1 MADTSAAQAR
11 LQESNIKSKAD
22 RTDVTSQPQAATS
35 NGTPTTTINSTDAKP
50 ELSNAEKKKLAK
62 AEKAAKRAAQK
73 GAEVESANKPVA
85 VNGTAGTS
93 LDNDQKNT
101 ARRGSTAKDQGL
113 KQSVPSGK
121 GSQAGKTDKLLPIRR
136 RQSQSTPIEV
146 KQEKKQEKKQ
156 VDFFSHLYGQPR
168 RHTIEGS
175 AKDVHPAIL
184 AFGLQLSSYTI
195 CGSQARCVGM
205 LLALKSVRQLIFS
218 ARSVSDDIF
227 KVIQSYT
234 TPHGTSLPRH
244 LSSHYLSPQLAHIKS
259 ARPFSTTQAN
269 AIRWLK
275 NLIAN
280 IDPSVPE
287 DVAKSEICAAI
298 DMFVRERFIVADQ
311 VIADAVASRIKNGDV
326 VLTYAK
332 SAVVQ
337 SALLTAAKKGTQFR
351 VVTIDSRPLFEG
363 KNLARTLTAAG
374 IDVTYCLTPG
384 LSHAA
389 KDVTICLLGAHAM
402 LGNGRLYSRVG
413 TALVAMMVKE
423 SRVPVVVCAESIKF
437 TERVGLDSIVANE
450 LSPEEELIIGNV
462 RNSPMDGEPIKK
474 EAVSATLN
482 GWRDKENLHLL
493 NLMYDVTPAEFIDV
507 VVTEY
512 GSLPPTSAPL
522 IQRMSAGA

>member
-1 MADTSAAQAR
+1 M
-11 LQESNIKSKAD
+11 
-22 RTDVTSQPQAATS
+22 
-35 NGTPTTTINSTDAKP
+35 
-50 ELSNAEKKKLAK
+50 
-62 AEKAAKRAAQK
+62 
-73 GAEVESANKPVA
+73 
-85 VNGTAGTS
+85 
-93 LDNDQKNT
+93 
-101 ARRGSTAKDQGL
+101 
-113 KQSVPSGK
+113 
-121 GSQAGKTDKLLPIRR
+121 
-136 RQSQSTPIEV
+136 
-146 KQEKKQEKKQ
+146 
-156 VDFFSHLYGQPR
+156 
-168 RHTIEGS
+168 
-175 AKDVHPAIL
+175 
-184 AFGLQLSSYTI
+184 
-195 CGSQARCVGM
+195 
-205 LLALKSVRQLIFS
+205 
-218 ARSVSDDIF
+218 
-227 KVIQSYT
+227 
-234 TPHGTSLPRH
+234 
-244 LSSHYLSPQLAHIKS
+244 
-259 ARPFSTTQAN
+259 
-269 AIRWLK
+269 
-275 NLIAN
+275 IAN

-363 KNLARTLTAAG
+363 KNLARTLATAG

-450 LSPEEELIIGNV
+450 LSPEEELIIGDVINP
-462 RNSPMDGEPIKK
+462 PMDGEPIKE

-482 GWRDKENLHLL
+482 GWRDKENLQLL

-507 VVTEY
+507 VITEY